1 MATAGPREEQTSQA
15 EQTRAREVCNEVL
28 LIGRLAGPPTS
39 RTLPSGDEL
48 ISWRLVV
55 DRLHRDVRASAGVR
69 QPTVDTIDCVALRA
83 GVRRL
88 AGRWEAGDVLE
99 IRGAL
104 RRRFWRGAQGTA
116 SRCEVEV
123 IHAKKVAR
131 PRQ

>member
-1 MATAGPREEQTSQA
+1 MATVGPQEKQTTASQA
-15 EQTRAREVCNEVL
+15 CNEVV
-28 LIGRLAGPPTS
+28 LIGRLAGPPTT
-39 RTLPSGDEL
+39 RTLHSGEEL

-55 DRLHRDVRASAGVR
+55 DRLNRDVRASTGVR
-69 QPTVDTIDCVALRA
+69 QPTVDTIDCIARRA

-88 AGRWEAGDVLE
+88 ASRWVAGDVLE

-123 IHAKKVAR
+123 DQAKKV
-131 PRQ
+131 PKLRQ